1 MQVSGTSYI
10 IQYSCNERLASRAN
24 WRYVQSSCWAYIYA
38 RRNTQ
43 VQLFGIYIYA
53 FRSRRVKK
61 SHSLWISDF
70 SCRDARSACLKDW
83 TNLSAKPLVA
93 GWYGLVRVCLQLLL
107 LMKLAKPTDVN

>member
-43 VQLFGIYIYA
+43 VQLFGIYNMP
-53 FRSRRVKK
+53 
-61 SHSLWISDF
+61 
-70 SCRDARSACLKDW
+70 SAVGGLKFIVG
-83 TNLSAKPLVA
+83 A
-93 GWYGLVRVCLQLLL
+93 GLVPIFEWNETAVRIEYIRVGQIVLGCNIRS
-107 LMKLAKPTDVN
+107 DIIS